1 MVSIQCGCV
10 CMQCWNN
17 ALTTLGLSF
26 LSLTEGFFTHGF
38 KNLVHQDVVQ
48 SMIFFFLCISLLYWV
63 FCVFEVSRADEK
75 AQKSSS
81 LLIFNRS
88 DVKHDSCIWVMSFC
102 VIVLIISD
110 AWPTTRIH
118 WLFCNFLTDLILS
131 CCFICNQACGKNQAF
146 CQLLSQ
152 TAICVTNVIFY
163 GCSLCY
169 STITLQAFKWILY
182 VSTMDLV
189 KL

>member
-10 CMQCWNN
+10 CMQSWNN

-102 VIVLIISD
+102 VIVLIISGARPGHMD
-110 AWPTTRIH
+110 TM
-118 WLFCNFLTDLILS
+118 FILS
-131 CCFICNQACGKNQAF
+131 FPDTFDVVPLLCAVTRPVERCF
-146 CQLLSQ
+146 CQLCFKCHILWVFS
-152 TAICVTNVIFY
+152 V
-163 GCSLCY
+163 
-169 STITLQAFKWILY
+169 LQY
-182 VSTMDLV
+182 
-189 KL
+189 